1 MAIKANFSGVQD
13 QQSLLDPLLNP
24 ANILAGDMLYFDKT
38 KNLFVTGRPPVV
50 PTQLGQLTNDVG
62 FVTNSQLQTAIIQV
76 VSGGEITLDGYATE
90 DFVTQ
95 LLSGLGDHF
104 SGDYNDLI
112 NKPAIPTVP
121 SSVSAFSNDAG
132 YVTGAQVSDAIDT
145 ELSTRN
151 FFSGDYTDLINKP
164 AIFSGNYADLINQP
178 VIPSVAGLAS
188 TVYVDNALAD
198 LVTVQDIS
206 GLASIE
212 YVVAAVANVT
222 IDLSDYATQEFVNS
236 AIVNVLSGGSID
248 LSDYVTTQDLA
259 SALADYQPS
268 VDLTAYALKTDI
280 PTPFSGDYNDLTN
293 RPVLLDN
300 SLFVTQGQLTNTLT
314 AYQPITDLSVFAL
327 RSELF
332 SGSYADLTN
341 KPNQFSGDYN
351 DLINKPA
358 IFSGNYA
365 DLINQP
371 VIPSVAGL
379 ASVAYVDQQIANVAT
394 GGNINLDGYATDL
407 ELATAIANLTL
418 YVDTEIG
425 NVNNGG
431 EPVDLTGYATQTYV
445 NQQIAAASL
454 TAISSLNDLSDVAIS
469 DAPTQTHALM
479 YNPFS
484 GMWEDIDLEEN
495 FASKIYLTQQLASFA
510 NNGTIDLEGYAT
522 EDWVDQRLLER
533 GPHFSGN
540 YDDLTNRP
548 ILFSGNYADLTNKP
562 TDTANLRL
570 QVVGSQLRLVDEAP
584 NPDKTLST
592 VDLSVIASSLDYSQL
607 NNLPTL
613 FSGNY
618 ADLTNRPTLFSGNYN
633 DLNNKPYIP
642 SIAGLASETYVNNR
656 WAEPEITGD
665 RFFTDVIEFQKFVQI
680 KTSTV
685 DHDAI
690 QKSIVLAV
698 QTTNDIETEVLDA
711 DGARVT
717 VPNGAAM
724 FKATFVADDGDETAA
739 FVVHFIANKRDNITQ
754 VIGANVVEIIA
765 DSSQGWSVGIDTY
778 QSSALSIT
786 VTGSAETTVDWTIFL
801 EISAVKR

>member
-1 MAIKANFSGVQD
+1 
-13 QQSLLDPLLNP
+13 
-24 ANILAGDMLYFDKT
+24 
-38 KNLFVTGRPPVV
+38 
-50 PTQLGQLTNDVG
+50 
-62 FVTNSQLQTAIIQV
+62 
-76 VSGGEITLDGYATE
+76 
-90 DFVTQ
+90 
-95 LLSGLGDHF
+95 
-104 SGDYNDLI
+104 
-112 NKPAIPTVP
+112 
-121 SSVSAFSNDAG
+121 
-132 YVTGAQVSDAIDT
+132 
-145 ELSTRN
+145 
-151 FFSGDYTDLINKP
+151 
-164 AIFSGNYADLINQP
+164 
-178 VIPSVAGLAS
+178 
-188 TVYVDNALAD
+188 
-198 LVTVQDIS
+198 
-206 GLASIE
+206 
-212 YVVAAVANVT
+212 
-222 IDLSDYATQEFVNS
+222 
-236 AIVNVLSGGSID
+236 
-248 LSDYVTTQDLA
+248 
-259 SALADYQPS
+259 
-268 VDLTAYALKTDI
+268 
-280 PTPFSGDYNDLTN
+280 
-293 RPVLLDN
+293 
-300 SLFVTQGQLTNTLT
+300 
-314 AYQPITDLSVFAL
+314 
-327 RSELF
+327 
-332 SGSYADLTN
+332 
-341 KPNQFSGDYN
+341 
-351 DLINKPA
+351 
-358 IFSGNYA
+358 
-365 DLINQP
+365 
-371 VIPSVAGL
+371 
-379 ASVAYVDQQIANVAT
+379 
-394 GGNINLDGYATDL
+394 
-407 ELATAIANLTL
+407 
-418 YVDTEIG
+418 
-425 NVNNGG
+425 
-431 EPVDLTGYATQTYV
+431 V

-454 TAISSLNDLSDVAIS
+454 TAISGLNDLSDVAIS